1 VKAEILSIGTEI
13 LLGEIVDTNAAYIAA
28 RLPAMGIDLYFKAVV
43 GDNLERLTETI
54 GRARDRSDVVIC
66 TGGLGPTEDDLT
78 REAISAVLGE
88 TPEVDAALEE
98 QLRAFFARRGYAMP
112 ESNVKQCWLIPSARA
127 IPNPR
132 GTAPGWWAE
141 RDGKVIVA
149 MPGPP
154 TEMTRMWESEVAP
167 ELLRRNP
174 GSVLVT
180 RTLKTAGIG
189 EGTVDEMVSALL
201 KSSNPSIGIYARAD
215 GVHLRLAAKAG
226 DEATAWRLIEPAEA
240 EARAILGAAI
250 WGADDDT
257 FESVV
262 GGMLRDRGLTL
273 ATMESCTG
281 GLLASTITDV
291 PGSSAYFR
299 GGLVSYQTQMK
310 VDWGVNAAVIEEH
323 GAVSQEC
330 AREMARAARERLGAD
345 AGAAV
350 TGVAGPD
357 EQEGKPAG
365 TVHVAVDGAW
375 SAPRAMSYV
384 FPQGR
389 GAVKRRA
396 VTTALVML
404 RQLLLD
410 YSADPETR
418 RARDVYEP
426 S

>member
-13 LLGEIVDTNAAYIAA
+13 LLGEIVDTNAAFIAS
-28 RLPAMGIDLYFKAVV
+28 RLPALGVDLYFKAVV
-43 GDNLERLTETI
+43 GDNLPRLTETL
-54 GRARDRSDVVIC
+54 RTARERSDIVIC

-88 TPEVDAALEE
+88 TPTVDPELEAT
-98 QLRAFFARRGYAMP
+98 LRSFFERRGYAMP
-112 ESNVKQCWLIPSARA
+112 ERNVKQCWLIPSCRA

-132 GTAPGWWAE
+132 GTAPGWWVE

-154 TEMTRMWESEVAP
+154 TEMTRMWEDQVAP

-174 GSVLVT
+174 GSVLIT

-189 EGTVDEMVSALL
+189 EGTVDEMVSDLL

-215 GVHLRLAAKAG
+215 GVHLRLAAKAPG
-226 DEATAWRLIEPAEA
+226 EAEAWRLIQPVEA
-240 EARAILGAAI
+240 DARRILGPAI

-257 FESVV
+257 FESVAGDMMKERRV
-262 GGMLRDRGLTL
+262 TL

-291 PGSSAYFR
+291 AGSSSYFK
-299 GGLVSYQTQMK
+299 GGFVSYQTDMK
-310 VDWGVNAAVIEEH
+310 IELGVDAGIIAEH
-323 GAVSQEC
+323 GVISAEC
-330 AREMARAARERLGAD
+330 ARDMARAARVKLE
-345 AGAAV
+345 AGIGIGI

-357 EQEGKPAG
+357 EQEGKPVG
-365 TVHVAVDGAW
+365 TVHVAVDAIWDGPQ
-375 SAPRAMSYV
+375 SMSYV

-389 GAVKRRA
+389 GAIKRRA
-396 VTTALVML
+396 VTTAIGML
-404 RQLLLD
+404 RQSLLRHQ
-410 YSADPETR
+410 PE
-418 RARDVYEP
+418 ALA
-426 S
+426 